1 MLFQLA
7 SLIRHYTNLFTL
19 WVLNTAFAIDR
30 LSEELLGYAQR
41 HYWRPLVQVTFK
53 RTKKGAVML
62 RFKNL
67 EK

>member
-1 MLFQLA
+1 MLFHLA

-30 LSEELLGYAQR
+30 LSEELLGYVRR
-41 HYWRPLVQVTFK
+41 HYWRPRVRLTFT
-53 RTKKGAVML
+53 RTRRGVMP
-62 RFKNL
+62 RFTNL